1 MYPYRVTRMR
11 TLLIGADDT
20 TRQALEAVLRER
32 RHDLHVAEADATGW
46 AAFVQQRPEV
56 VVLAHVADDTLFYC
70 RRIRQEFGDEPT
82 LLAILLHEDEAC
94 LQQLI
99 EAGADDCLISSLEPD
114 RLHVRFSF
122 IERRIRTEQALKM
135 SEEKYRSLVDT
146 AGSVIVRLDAQAQ
159 VVGWNRAAERLFG
172 WTKPEILGQDYFE
185 HCLPETER
193 DRTRAAFQTLM
204 DGGPVIDF
212 ENTIRTRSGQ
222 VRTLL
227 WNATRQQGE
236 EGYTVLGI
244 GQDITERKQ
253 AALALEESQAK
264 VRAVLETTVDGIITI
279 DANGVIESFNKAA
292 EHIFGYTAAEAV
304 GRNVALLMPQPH
316 REEHDGYIQ
325 KYQQTRQARII
336 GIGREVMGQR
346 KDGSTFPLDLAVS
359 EFFVQGRQM
368 FTGVVRD
375 ITQRRQ
381 LELEILRISEQE
393 RRRIGQDLHDGLG
406 QMLTGIGLICT
417 NLARRLHAEGSATA
431 PELDEVVELIRD
443 ADQQARS
450 LARGLMPVEVG
461 ASGLANSLQRLSVNA
476 ERLFGITCLFEEMGT
491 ARPGDP
497 TVSVHLYRIAQEAV
511 SNAVKHGH
519 ATLVRIAL
527 AAGED
532 QLRLRVQDNGT
543 GFPETL
549 PEDRGMGVRIMHYRA
564 RIIGATLDIR
574 RGAEG
579 GTVLTCT
586 LTHTHRPVPARR
598 STEGSPGRAIADLHP
613 SSQPNNTP

>member
-1 MYPYRVTRMR
+1 MYPLSVTLMR
-11 TLLIGADDT
+11 TLLVGADDT
-20 TRQALEAVLRER
+20 TRQALETVLRER
-32 RHDLHVAEADATGW
+32 RHDLHVAEANADGW
-46 AAFVQQRPEV
+46 AAFVAQRPEV
-56 VVLAHVADDTLFYC
+56 VVLAHVAEDTLYFC

-99 EAGADDCLISSLEPD
+99 EAGADDCLISSLEPA

-146 AGSVIVRLDAQAQ
+146 AGSVIVRLDEHGK

-185 HCLPETER
+185 RCLAEAARE
-193 DRTRAAFQTLM
+193 RTRQAFQTLLES
-204 DGGPVIDF
+204 GPVIDF
-212 ENTIRTRSGQ
+212 ENTIRTRTGQ
-222 VRTLL
+222 ERILL
-227 WNATRQQGE
+227 WNATRQTGE
-236 EGYTVLGI
+236 GGYTVLGI

-253 AALALEESQAK
+253 ATTALEESQAK

-279 DANGVIESFNKAA
+279 DARGIIESFNRAA
-292 EHIFGYTAAEAV
+292 EHIFGYTAAEAI
-304 GRNVALLMPQPH
+304 GQNVTLLMPKPY
-316 REEHDGYIQ
+316 RDEHDGYIQ
-325 KYQQTRQARII
+325 KYQQTGQARII
-336 GIGREVMGQR
+336 GIGREVVGQR

-359 EFFVQGRQM
+359 EFFVHGRQM

-431 PELDEVVELIRD
+431 TELDEVVELIRD

-450 LARGLMPVEVG
+450 LARGLMPVEVD
-461 ASGLANSLQRLSVNA
+461 ANGLATSLRRLSVNA
-476 ERLFGITCLFEEMGT
+476 ERLFGITCLFEEMGA

-519 ATLVRIAL
+519 ATLVRITL

-532 QLRLRVQDNGT
+532 QVRLRVQDNGT

-564 RIIGATLDIR
+564 RIIGANLEIR
-574 RGAEG
+574 RGTEG
-579 GTVLTCT
+579 GTILTCT
-586 LTHTHRPVPARR
+586 LTHTLRTGQARR
-598 STEGSPGRAIADLHP
+598 STQGSSGRGPAEPHP
-613 SSQPNNTP
+613 SRQPKNT